1 MYDIIVDIA
10 YLGNN
15 RRENIII
22 YINNKNL
29 LLAVYE
35 CLNIQVERGFVIINY
50 KEKAAKRLLKVT
62 DNILIVINEL
72 IK

>member
-1 MYDIIVDIA
+1 MFEYT
-10 YLGNN
+10 
-15 RRENIII
+15 
-22 YINNKNL
+22 
-29 LLAVYE
+29 
-35 CLNIQVERGFVIINY
+35 VERGFVIINY